1 MLSGTM
7 KKKWVKYTMLLL
19 SLGVLGIVS
28 YYTYA
33 IIQFSNQIS
42 TASHPVE
49 PKETTEDAQEEVIVI
64 PKWEGKERVNILLI
78 GGDSRGDDAGRSDTM
93 LVASIDPV
101 TKRAHLFSILRDTYV
116 DIPGHGKGRLNSAF
130 AYGGIELARQ
140 TIGDLLDLPIHKYVY
155 TDFAGFIALVDSIG
169 GVDIEVEKDMY
180 YTSKADKHMYDIDLK
195 QGLQHLD
202 GDMALQYVRFRHDA
216 RSDFARTERQRILM
230 TEVAKKM
237 QTTGSL
243 IKLPS
248 ILESIAPYIETD
260 LSPKEMLKLAALG
273 FDVNLDKID
282 QQQLPPFSLLKNETV
297 GRAQVLGVDKS
308 KLQQYVKQL
317 LETENAP

>member
-1 MLSGTM
+1 M
-7 KKKWVKYTMLLL
+7 KKKWFKYTMLLL

-42 TASHPVE
+42 TASHPVQ
-49 PKETTEDAQEEVIVI
+49 PKETTDDAQEEVIVV

-101 TKRAHLFSILRDTYV
+101 TKKAHLFSILRDTFV

-130 AYGGIELARQ
+130 AYGGIELTRQ
-140 TIGDLLDLPIHKYVY
+140 TIGDLLDLPIHKYIY
-155 TDFAGFIALVDSIG
+155 TDFVGFIALVDSIG

-216 RSDFARTERQRILM
+216 KSDFARTERQRILM

-243 IKLPS
+243 IKLPV
-248 ILESIAPYIETD
+248 ILESISPYIETD

-282 QQQLPPFSLLKNETV
+282 QQQLPPFSLLTNETV

>member
-1 MLSGTM
+1 MLSGKM

-49 PKETTEDAQEEVIVI
+49 SKETTDDAQEEVIVI
-64 PKWEGKERVNILLI
+64 PKWEGKERVNILLV

-101 TKRAHLFSILRDTYV
+101 TKKAHLFSILRDTYV

-155 TDFAGFIALVDSIG
+155 TDFVGFIALVDSIG
-169 GVDIEVEKDMY
+169 GVDIEVEKDMH

-216 RSDFARTERQRILM
+216 KSDFARTERQRILM

-243 IKLPS
+243 IKLPG

-282 QQQLPPFSLLKNETV
+282 QQQLPPFSLLTNETV

>member
-1 MLSGTM
+1 M
-7 KKKWVKYTMLLL
+7 KRKWFKYAMLLL
-19 SLGVLGIVS
+19 SVGILGIIS

-42 TASHPVE
+42 TASNPVK
-49 PKETTEDAQEEVIVI
+49 PTGSTGAAQEEVIEI

-101 TKRAHLFSILRDTYV
+101 TKSAHLFSILRDTYV

-130 AYGGIELARQ
+130 AYGGIELTRQ

-155 TDFAGFIALVDSIG
+155 TDFVGFIALVDAIG

-202 GDMALQYVRFRHDA
+202 GKMALQYVRFRHDA

-243 IKLPS
+243 IKLPG
-248 ILESIAPYIETD
+248 ILDSIAPYIETD
-260 LSPKEMLKLAALG
+260 LSPKEMLKLMALG
-273 FDVNLDKID
+273 FDVNLDKVD
-282 QQQLPPFSLLKNETV
+282 QQQIPPFSLLTNEKV
-297 GRAQVLGVDKS
+297 GRAQVLGVDKN
-308 KLQQYVKQL
+308 KLRQYVKEL
-317 LETENAP
+317 FESDAAE

>member
-1 MLSGTM
+1 
-7 KKKWVKYTMLLL
+7 
-19 SLGVLGIVS
+19 
-28 YYTYA
+28 
-33 IIQFSNQIS
+33 
-42 TASHPVE
+42 
-49 PKETTEDAQEEVIVI
+49 
-64 PKWEGKERVNILLI
+64 
-78 GGDSRGDDAGRSDTM
+78 M

-130 AYGGIELARQ
+130 AYGGIELTRQ
-140 TIGDLLDLPIHKYVY
+140 TISDLLDLPIHKYVY
-155 TDFAGFIALVDSIG
+155 TDFVGFMALVDAIG

-202 GDMALQYVRFRHDA
+202 GKMALQYVRFRHDA

-237 QTTGSL
+237 QTTGSF

-248 ILESIAPYIETD
+248 ILDSIAPYIETD
-260 LSPKEMLKLAALG
+260 LSPKEMLKLMALG

-282 QQQLPPFSLLKNETV
+282 QQQLPPFSLLTNEKV
-297 GRAQVLGVDKS
+297 GRAQVLGVNKN

-317 LETENAP
+317 FENDAQ